1 MNDVLLA
8 ALVAAQKLLE
18 VPRGVLVAL
27 DTLGQKLICDQVVLV
42 AVVVLVVA
50 VNVGHVGDVGHV
62 EHVEHV
68 GHVGHVGAAEDVG
81 VDEVL
86 DFLHVVVDVLAQLV
100 VLHLAHVGQK
110 GGVEHDQN
118 VFGAL
123 KVDGV
128 FRDVV
133 RLQVVRDVAQE
144 LRQKDGKGVQV
155 LLRRGVENADDVDVA
170 LADLAGKVEAG
181 DCLGAD
187 QLQAGIGDRAV
198 HASALNGE
206 HFGC

>member
-62 EHVEHV
+62 EHV

-86 DFLHVVVDVLAQLV
+86 DFLHVVLDVLVQLV

-133 RLQVVRDVAQE
+133 RLQVLRDVAQE

-187 QLQAGIGDRAV
+187 QLKAGIGDRAV
-198 HASALNGE
+198 HVSALNGE